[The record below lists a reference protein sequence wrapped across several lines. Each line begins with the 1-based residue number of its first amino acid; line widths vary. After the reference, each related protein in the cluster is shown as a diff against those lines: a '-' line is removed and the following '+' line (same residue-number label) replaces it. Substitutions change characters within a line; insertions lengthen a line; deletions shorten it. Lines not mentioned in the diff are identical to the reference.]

1 MFRRTV
7 GWRYSVIAK
16 RDAARLAKLSTWCW
30 SFHCWRGGVKSVR
43 LSKDRLLEGLDEVAS
58 PRSAS

>member
-1 MFRRTV
+1 M
-7 GWRYSVIAK
+7 IAK
-16 RDAARLAKLSTWCW
+16 RDEARLAKLSTWCW